1 MFKSNFIV
9 MAMNNELFGN
19 GREEMHELPSKMTC
33 A

>member
-1 MFKSNFIV
+1 MFKLSFLA

-19 GREEMHELPSKMTC
+19 GGKEVHELPSKMIG

>member
-1 MFKSNFIV
+1 